1 MNHYRLS
8 GFAYKPSTEAMVR
21 ATMLLYLA
29 GIDFK
34 AIGDEVSAKIPFSL
48 DNIDCPELSLD
59 VESSE
64 MTNTIEGFDKPL
76 VEKGDLVACL
86 VPDADRELI
95 KKWYDDYIVFNSS
108 SFTTTA
114 GASDLTF
121 FIGISN
127 SAKSEFNDPFVE
139 AFLKVVAHPK
149 LAEDVQIIN
158 QL

>member
-8 GFAYKPSTEAMVR
+8 GFGYTVATEAMVR

-29 GIDFK
+29 GVDFK
-34 AIGDEVSAKIPFSL
+34 ALNDEVSAKIPFSL
-48 DNIDCPELSLD
+48 DNIDSEHLKLD

-86 VPDADRELI
+86 VPVTDREAI
-95 KKWYDDYIVFNSS
+95 KKWYDDYVVFNNS
-108 SFTTTA
+108 SFTQV
-114 GASDLTF
+114 ASQKDLVF

-127 SAKSEFNDPFVE
+127 SSKSEFNDPFVE
-139 AFLKVVAHPK
+139 AFIKVVAHPK